1 MYVQVRCILLFR
13 MTEKRCMVY
22 LLQCR
27 PVLTLKKYV
36 AECSLSCGTEG
47 GGGDVCCV
55 SLKRTGRNAEIKIKR
70 CALFI

>member
-1 MYVQVRCILLFR
+1 MYVQVCCILLFR

-36 AECSLSCGTEG
+36 AECSVSCGTEG
-47 GGGDVCCV
+47 EEEMSVVCHSRGLV
-55 SLKRTGRNAEIKIKR
+55 GMQR
-70 CALFI
+70 